1 MPQLSIPDIMAQ
13 LTDVFRDVFED
24 DSIEIS
30 PATTAGDIDGWDSL
44 AHVRLIVAVER
55 HFKLKF
61 ASRDVASLKTVGELA
76 ELIERRTS
84 A

>member
-1 MPQLSIPDIMAQ
+1 MAKLTAPEVMAQ

-24 DSIEIS
+24 DSIAIS
-30 PATTAGDIDGWDSL
+30 SDTTAKDIEGWDSL

-61 ASRDVASLKTVGELA
+61 MSSEVASLKTVGELA
-76 ELIERRTS
+76 ELIERRTK